1 MMNHIGIYF
10 TTKRYQTQKIANYL
24 AQWFRE
30 SGSEVEVL
38 DLARLDERS
47 PLPTDFDAVLIG
59 SPVYMCG
66 YPREVTRFVRQRR
79 TALNRVQTT
88 GFFSVSLTATPET
101 PEAYAE
107 SLGPV
112 GKFLD
117 ATAWSPQWIASF
129 PGALNYREY
138 NPVLRS
144 IMRNISAKRGGP
156 TDTRQDYYFTR
167 WDEVSQFAADFFNG
181 EASSR
186 YRAATF
192 AHATRTLNALMP
204 DFEQRIVQQVEVAA
218 APEEIRAVIQTMQ
231 LEDMPLAG
239 LLAWIRNLG
248 QEAPAHAP
256 KMLFQDAAETFGS
269 LAVPSTQQH
278 ETVGALV
285 GQFWTRDYGIWRL
298 GHIEEFRD
306 FAQPGYAKVL
316 TNFWFD
322 EHLDGHTILRTETR
336 VHSTSP
342 AAARKFRVYWTIVGL
357 GVRLYMRSV
366 LRGIRRSAQLR
377 RWERR
382 AAAA

>member
-10 TTKRYQTQKIANYL
+10 TTRRYQTQKIANYL
-24 AQWFRE
+24 AQWFRKC
-30 SGSEVEVL
+30 GAEVEVI

-47 PLPTDFDAVLIG
+47 PLPTDFDGVLIG
-59 SPVYMCG
+59 APVYMCG
-66 YPREVTRFVRQRR
+66 YPRKLVRFVRQRR
-79 TALNRVQTT
+79 EALNRVQTT

-101 PEAYAE
+101 PEAHAE

-112 GKFLD
+112 RRFLD
-117 ATAWSPQWIASF
+117 ATAWSPQWVASF

-144 IMRNISAKRGGP
+144 IMRNISAKQGWP

-167 WDEVSQFAADFFNG
+167 WGEVSQFAADFFNG

-204 DFEQRIVQQVEVAA
+204 DFEQRIVQQVKVAA
-218 APEEIRAVIQTMQ
+218 APEEIRAAIETMQ
-231 LEDMPLAG
+231 VEDMPLAG

-248 QEAPAHAP
+248 QHAPAHSP
-256 KMLFQDAAETFGS
+256 RILFQEAAEAFGS
-269 LAVPSTQQH
+269 LVVPSTQQH
-278 ETVGALV
+278 EIAGALV
-285 GQFWTRDYGIWRL
+285 GQFWGRDYDIRRL
-298 GHIEEFRD
+298 RNIEEFRD

-322 EHLDGHTILRTETR
+322 EHQNGYTILRTETR
-336 VHSTSP
+336 VHSTS
-342 AAARKFRVYWTIVGL
+342 AEAARKFRAYWTVVGL

-366 LRGIRRSAQLR
+366 LRGIRRSVQQR

-382 AAAA
+382 AAVA